1 MSELPETDP
10 SVEASEAQISMA
22 QIPVDAPP
30 DSQETPGDEN
40 RQPEHSAEDGMPTN
54 AAFDFAQDQPA
65 PITEDEPEPT
75 PAPQSAEAVR
85 EDETETAQAEPVP
98 PEATTP
104 TAAEEPESGIP
115 TGAIAQALETAL
127 KTATEASNLEAY
139 RSFIQAYQ
147 KESGHDIDTIAAA
160 LAAAIGNS
168 QRKKPRPQSNNKT
181 QTANEHHVPEE
192 GMAQYRI
199 EVGRSDGVQPRNIVG
214 ALTNEA
220 ELGASDIGYIKIFD
234 RFSLVELP
242 DSIPQE
248 ELEHLAEVWVCGRK
262 MGIRPDDGPP
272 ENESGK
278 SHPPRRD
285 KRSQGRGGPSR
296 NDRDRGARHQASRD
310 GGDRNG
316 GNRNGQGG
324 AHRGRF
330 QGGGRNRDDGERQ
343 NPRGANPK
351 DDNFGNRIDYTPKDR
366 GRLHNIIYG
375 DGIANVGQEN
385 GPGGNPLGLGK
396 GRRNGGG
403 GAKGNNRGSGFNG
416 RDRSGPSRRRRQD

>member
-1 MSELPETDP
+1 MSELPETAP
-10 SVEASEAQISMA
+10 SVEASEAQIPMA
-22 QIPVDAPP
+22 QIPVDVPP
-30 DSQETPGDEN
+30 DSQKTPGDEN

-65 PITEDEPEPT
+65 SITEDEPEPS
-75 PAPQSAEAVR
+75 PAPQNAEAVR
-85 EDETETAQAEPVP
+85 EDETETAQAEPP
-98 PEATTP
+98 PPKATAP
-104 TAAEEPESGIP
+104 AAAEEPESGIP
-115 TGAIAQALETAL
+115 AEAIAQALETAL
-127 KTATEASNLEAY
+127 KIATEASNLEAY
-139 RSFIQAYQ
+139 RSFIQTYQ
-147 KESGHDIDTIAAA
+147 EESGHDIDTIAAS
-160 LAAAIGNS
+160 LAAAIGNN
-168 QRKKPRPQSNNKT
+168 QRKKPRPQRNNKA
-181 QTANEHHVPEE
+181 QTAERHVPEE

-262 MGIRPDDGPP
+262 MGIRLDDGPP

-285 KRSQGRGGPSR
+285 KRSQGRGGSSR
-296 NDRDRGARHQASRD
+296 NDRDRGARQASRD

-316 GNRNGQGG
+316 QG
-324 AHRGRF
+324 ARRGRL
-330 QGGGRNRDDGERQ
+330 QGGGRNRGDGERQ
-343 NPRGANPK
+343 NPRGGNPR

-416 RDRSGPSRRRRQD
+416 RGRGGPSRRRRQD